1 MSMAVAA
8 DPVSPQEFEAMRAN
22 PSPTAQWTTVMAWYQ
37 ADRIATSDQLN
48 ALVTETWLLARSPA
62 RDAGM
67 SVSDLVRMFRTAGF
81 ITNREH
87 GGPPIEPMRL
97 YRGAT
102 RAGVV
107 GFSWS
112 PNRILA
118 SGFAGIEAFKHG
130 SEEGVLCEAVIEPWQ
145 MLGIYYQTEEE
156 VIVDP
161 LTLSPPEIMIIPA
174 TTPQVL
180 RDSVALMRWIHATQA
195 LQHGLKQAGVRWIP
209 GSSVTVGKRSLRPLV
224 AEFNRWQSQVEA
236 ACLLHPY

>member
-1 MSMAVAA
+1 MRRN
-8 DPVSPQEFEAMRAN
+8 ELEAMGAD
-22 PSPTAQWTTVMAWYQ
+22 PSPTARWTTVVEWYRAGRMA
-37 ADRIATSDQLN
+37 SSEELN
-48 ALVTETWLLARSPA
+48 ALVNETWALARSPA

-67 SVSDLVRMFRTAGF
+67 SPSDLVHMFRTAGF

-87 GGPPIEPMRL
+87 GGPPPGPMRL

-118 SGFAGIEAFKHG
+118 SGFAGIAEFKHG
-130 SEEGVLCEAVIEPWQ
+130 SGQGVLCEAVVEPRQ
-145 MLGIYYQTEEE
+145 MLGIYYQPEEE

-161 LTLSPPEIMIIPA
+161 LTLSPADMVIIPA
-174 TTPQVL
+174 TTPRVL
-180 RDSVALMRWIHATQA
+180 RDSVALMRWIYATQA
-195 LQHGLKQAGVRWIP
+195 LQRGLKQAGVRWIP